1 MLDKKNN
8 FLSSKAKAKY
18 IKDSNIYD
26 FDFYSKAFIIRYQ
39 EEIIELDDMCHFRIE
54 LNAYPDLDEQNFF
67 LEVEFLFA
75 DLSSQQQQDTNYE
88 EYKKTATYKG
98 KLHNSFNGIL
108 EYVPITF
115 DSMHFCL
122 INATVHTLLIDFK
135 FRN

>member
-8 FLSSKAKAKY
+8 FLNSKVKTKY

-75 DLSSQQQQDTNYE
+75 DLSS
-88 EYKKTATYKG
+88 
-98 KLHNSFNGIL
+98 
-108 EYVPITF
+108 
-115 DSMHFCL
+115 
-122 INATVHTLLIDFK
+122 
-135 FRN
+135 

>member
-1 MLDKKNN
+1 MLDKKNMFFN
-8 FLSSKAKAKY
+8 SKAKAKY
-18 IKDSNIYD
+18 LKESNIFD

-54 LNAYPDLDEQNFF
+54 LNAYPDLDEYNFF

-75 DLSSQQQQDTNYE
+75 DLTHQLNINNNYE
-88 EYKKTATYKG
+88 VFKKTATYKG
-98 KLHNSFNGIL
+98 KLHNSFTGIY

-122 INATVHTLLIDFK
+122 INSSVHTFLIDFK